1 MFIVVSYM
9 IGFFYRLSH
18 ESHFVIDRAM
28 PDVNGSSKC
37 AKEHHAESGRNI
49 AINKVTFVR
58 QTTDDNQSLSFKKIY
73 HSVDCGFLWFV

>member
-1 MFIVVSYM
+1 M
-9 IGFFYRLSH
+9 IRFFYRLSH

-37 AKEHHAESGRNI
+37 AKEHHAEGGRNI

-58 QTTDDNQSLSFKKIY
+58 QTTDDNQSLSFKNIY
-73 HSVDCGFLWFV
+73 YTASSANLCGLYN

>member
-1 MFIVVSYM
+1 MFIVVSCM
-9 IGFFYRLSH
+9 IRFFYRLSH

-28 PDVNGSSKC
+28 PDLNASSKC

-58 QTTDDNQSLSFKKIY
+58 QTTADDNQSLSFKNIY
-73 HSVDCGFLWFV
+73 HSV